1 MVEIQT
7 WWLLWELEE
16 GALTSWPEM
25 KQIFWKSYPESEI
38 PHPRL
43 LLNPLLTEQEGT

>member
-1 MVEIQT
+1 MEIQA

-16 GALTSWPEM
+16 GTLTFWPEV
-25 KQIFWKSYPESEI
+25 KQTFWKSYSEDEI

-43 LLNPLLTEQEGT
+43 LLNLLIDRA